1 MRATVSHCRPAFFR
15 YPRPRRSFLGCYGPW
30 TEAVLSKRRESTPK
44 FDEHEQGTAKRD
56 YPTGFVDSGPREL
69 QTARIPRQALDELLR
84 RESGMRTKVT
94 REEIDAFARD
104 RESGTHVR
112 EEPAPIVP
120 VEQEAPVVTVATVA
134 TVVAPLPPVPP
145 EASLPLAMDAPSQ
158 ALTNA
163 LPLERRALHW
173 TLGIVLV
180 LCALVASGAAFF
192 GR

>member
-1 MRATVSHCRPAFFR
+1 
-15 YPRPRRSFLGCYGPW
+15 
-30 TEAVLSKRRESTPK
+30 
-44 FDEHEQGTAKRD
+44 
-56 YPTGFVDSGPREL
+56 
-69 QTARIPRQALDELLR
+69 
-84 RESGMRTKVT
+84 MRTKVT

-120 VEQEAPVVTVATVA
+120 VEQEAPVATVA

-158 ALTNA
+158 PPPNA
-163 LPLERRALHW
+163 SSLERRALHW

-192 GR
+192 GRHH